1 VTRRLRVPPRLV
13 AALPDWVVVHPRL
26 AACGAVI
33 AIVASAVTGWL
44 GGFRAVPDAPLTAYT
59 VDATITTNEWRL
71 RPQRAWIGDKDPTGR
86 RAPAG
91 GAILVVELMAENRT
105 DRSSGSI
112 VQALRFLD
120 RPDSARQAGGAGQA
134 GQAGQTGP
142 TEQAE
147 GNPARQ
153 GRTPTLILLRD
164 PSFGAIV
171 HPGLPERVAATWD
184 LRAPLP
190 PTTSVRLRV
199 IGREWVERDSLI
211 AGSGWMRD
219 RPVGELTLA
228 VEDRR
233 TPVPAAAGG
242 AP

>member
-1 VTRRLRVPPRLV
+1 VTRQLRVPSRLV
-13 AALPDWVVVHPRL
+13 AALPDWVLVHPRL
-26 AACGAVI
+26 AASGVSI
-33 AIVASAVTGWL
+33 AIVASVVTGWL

-59 VDATITTNEWRL
+59 ADATIITNEWRL
-71 RPQRAWIGDKDPTGR
+71 RPQRAWIADKDPAGR

-112 VQALRFLD
+112 AQALRFLD
-120 RPDSARQAGGAGQA
+120 GPDGVGQAGGAGQA
-134 GQAGQTGP
+134 AQAAAM
-142 TEQAE
+142 EQA
-147 GNPARQ
+147 NVDSVRQ
-153 GRTPTLILLRD
+153 GRMPALILLRD

-219 RPVGELTLA
+219 RPVGELTLT

-233 TPVPAAAGG
+233 TALPPADGG
-242 AP
+242 AQ

>member
-1 VTRRLRVPPRLV
+1 MRKHPVL

-26 AACGAVI
+26 AACGAAI

-44 GGFRAVPDAPLTAYT
+44 GGFHAVPDAPLTTYT
-59 VDATITTNEWRL
+59 GDTTITTNEWRL

-91 GAILVVELMAENRT
+91 GAILVVELLAENRT

-112 VQALRFLD
+112 VQALRFVD
-120 RPDSARQAGGAGQA
+120 RPDQA
-134 GQAGQTGP
+134 GQAGP
-142 TEQAE
+142 TEQADVV
-147 GNPARQ
+147 PARQ

-184 LRAPLP
+184 LRGPLP
-190 PTTSVRLRV
+190 PPTSVRLRV

-233 TPVPAAAGG
+233 TPVAAADGG

>member
-1 VTRRLRVPPRLV
+1 M
-13 AALPDWVVVHPRL
+13 VHPRL
-26 AACGAVI
+26 AACGAIIVI
-33 AIVASAVTGWL
+33 LASAVTGSL
-44 GGFRAVPDAPLTAYT
+44 GGFRAAPDSPLPSYT

-86 RAPAG
+86 RAPTG

-112 VQALRFLD
+112 VQALRLLD
-120 RPDSARQAGGAGQA
+120 GPRQA
-134 GQAGQTGP
+134 GQAGQTGQ
-142 TEQAE
+142 TGSGEQAE
-147 GNPARQ
+147 VDPVRQ

-190 PTTSVRLRV
+190 PPASVRLRV

-233 TPVPAAAGG
+233 TPVPPAAGG
-242 AP
+242 AQ

>member
-1 VTRRLRVPPRLV
+1 MTRRLRVPPRLL
-13 AALPDWVVVHPRL
+13 AALPDWAVAHPRL
-26 AACGAVI
+26 AACGVVI
-33 AIVASAVTGWL
+33 AIVASVVTAWL
-44 GGFRAVPDAPLTAYT
+44 GGFHAVPDAPLAAYA

-71 RPQRAWIGDKDPTGR
+71 RPQRAWIADKDPTGR

-112 VQALRFLD
+112 VQALRLLD
-120 RPDSARQAGGAGQA
+120 RPD
-134 GQAGQTGP
+134 QAGQTGQVGQAGA
-142 TEQAE
+142 TEQADVD
-147 GNPARQ
+147 PVRQ

-164 PSFGAIV
+164 PSFGAMV

-184 LRAPLP
+184 LRAPLA

-199 IGREWVERDSLI
+199 IGREWVDRDSLI

-233 TPVPAAAGG
+233 PSVAAADGG

>member
-1 VTRRLRVPPRLV
+1 M
-13 AALPDWVVVHPRL
+13 
-26 AACGAVI
+26 
-33 AIVASAVTGWL
+33 
-44 GGFRAVPDAPLTAYT
+44 
-59 VDATITTNEWRL
+59 
-71 RPQRAWIGDKDPTGR
+71 DP
-86 RAPAG
+86 
-91 GAILVVELMAENRT
+91 V
-105 DRSSGSI
+105 
-112 VQALRFLD
+112 
-120 RPDSARQAGGAGQA
+120 
-134 GQAGQTGP
+134 
-142 TEQAE
+142 
-147 GNPARQ
+147 RQ

-233 TPVPAAAGG
+233 TPVAAAEGG

>member
-1 VTRRLRVPPRLV
+1 VIRRLRVPPRLV

-26 AACGAVI
+26 AACGAII
-33 AIVASAVTGWL
+33 AIVACAVTGWL
-44 GGFRAVPDAPLTAYT
+44 GGFRAMPDAPLTTFT

-71 RPQRAWIGDKDPTGR
+71 RPHRAWIGDKDPTGR

-120 RPDSARQAGGAGQA
+120 RPDNAGQA
-134 GQAGQTGP
+134 GQA
-142 TEQAE
+142 EQAE
-147 GNPARQ
+147 VDPTRQ

-164 PSFGAIV
+164 PSFGAVV

-184 LRAPLP
+184 LRTPQPQSP
-190 PTTSVRLRV
+190 PTSVRLRV

-233 TPVPAAAGG
+233 TPVPAAEGG
-242 AP
+242 AQ

>member
-1 VTRRLRVPPRLV
+1 VTLRLRVPPRLV
-13 AALPDWVVVHPRL
+13 AALPDWVAVHPRL
-26 AACGAVI
+26 AACGAII

-44 GGFRAVPDAPLTAYT
+44 GGFRAMPDAPLTTFT

-120 RPDSARQAGGAGQA
+120 RPDNAGQA
-134 GQAGQTGP
+134 GQA
-142 TEQAE
+142 EQAE
-147 GNPARQ
+147 QAEVDPTRQ

-184 LRAPLP
+184 LRTP
-190 PTTSVRLRV
+190 PPPTSVRLRV

-228 VEDRR
+228 VQDRR
-233 TPVPAAAGG
+233 TPAAAPDGG

>member
-1 VTRRLRVPPRLV
+1 MTRRLRGPPRLV

-26 AACGAVI
+26 AACVTVV

-120 RPDSARQAGGAGQA
+120 RPDSVRQAGAAQTGQA
-134 GQAGQTGP
+134 GP

-147 GNPARQ
+147 VNPTRQ

-233 TPVPAAAGG
+233 TPVTPVPAADGG